1 MNVYPVGFIFCSVD
15 YQGLHKISECRSTES
30 KIPTVEPKICEKLP
44 QEVSD
49 ALPGLGTADV
59 GYSLQVVKG
68 SFEMRW
74 HPVGESKLEGGI
86 GPFPKIRDENPIN
99 GL

>member
-1 MNVYPVGFIFCSVD
+1 M
-15 YQGLHKISECRSTES
+15 ET
-30 KIPTVEPKICEKLP
+30 KICEKLP

-68 SFEMRW
+68 RRW

-86 GPFPKIRDENPIN
+86 GPFPKIRDVNPIN